1 MESFK
6 AFGEAQAITLGDLT
20 LESDESQLAL
30 YGKLTLLADQPSQER
45 LDHLI
50 ALLTQ
55 ARADL
60 ASAIA
65 RGDAPDPGPDK
76 PLPSVKNPFA

>member
-1 MESFK
+1 METFK
-6 AFGEAQAITLGDLT
+6 AFAGAQAITLGDLT

-60 ASAIA
+60 AAAIA
-65 RGDAPDPGPDK
+65 RGDTPGPGPDK

>member
-1 MESFK
+1 MDSFK
-6 AFGEAQAITLGDLT
+6 AFGGAQAITLGDLT

-30 YGKLTLLADQPSQER
+30 YGKLTLLADQPSAER

-60 ASAIA
+60 AGAIA
-65 RGDAPDPGPDK
+65 RGDAPGPGPDK